1 MNHETSA
8 IHVQHAFYTP
18 TTLSLGAKRIDK
30 TRFKPVSRNS
40 PRVSGLCA

>member
-1 MNHETSA
+1 MNHEPLA
-8 IHVQHAFYTP
+8 IHVQHAFYIA

-40 PRVSGLCA
+40 PRVSRLCG